1 MTNSAGGPTPA
12 GYSLSKNGLSR
23 DANSAGQPAP
33 PGRGSPSCDATFR
46 GRVVP
51 DQPLQNVPR
60 CQYRGHLFKPIA
72 MPIPQRTST
81 MPNSV
86 VNSLHDANSVNL
98 FYRDANSASL
108 LLSRC
113 QFREFIFLSRC
124 QFRERTRTMPN
135 SVSDS
140 IIFKARVSCDATS
153 RKHSGP

>member
-23 DANSAGQPAP
+23 DANSAGQPALP
-33 PGRGSPSCDATFR
+33 SRGGPSCDATFR

-60 CQYRGHLFKPIA
+60 CQYRGHLFKPLA

-98 FYRDANSASL
+98 F
-108 LLSRC
+108 LSRC
-113 QFREFIFLSRC
+113 QFRESIVIAMPIPRVYFFYRDANSAKERARC
-124 QFRERTRTMPN
+124 QIP
-135 SVSDS
+135 
-140 IIFKARVSCDATS
+140 
-153 RKHSGP
+153 